1 MSSIPATLQWKN
13 KCYPPLCRSLL
24 VSWQYQSLS
33 FVIGRK
39 GPINEQ
45 KWLCVEEIRRKVLTG
60 AQYEAFH
67 RVCSSHQG
75 SAQRPN
81 HSWIAFDLI
90 VGGPPWTISEQ
101 FHLSL
106 SPWKICFTLP
116 VAFKHKAGH
125 IEGDDHWVEVA
136 RLLPALKIQR
146 KLDWEIA
153 KKNHDSTS
161 S

>member
-1 MSSIPATLQWKN
+1 MSSIPAKLRWKN
-13 KCYPPLCRSLL
+13 KGYPPLCRSLL

-75 SAQRPN
+75 SVQHPN

-90 VGGPPWTISEQ
+90 VSGPPMKYFWII
-101 FHLSL
+101 HLSTL
-106 SPWKICFTLP
+106 PWKICLTLP
-116 VAFKHKAGH
+116 VAFEHKAGH

-136 RLLPALKIQR
+136 RLLPALTIQR

-153 KKNHDSTS
+153 KKNHDFTS

>member
-1 MSSIPATLQWKN
+1 MPYIPAKLRWKN

-33 FVIGRK
+33 FVIGGK

-45 KWLCVEEIRRKVLTG
+45 KWLCVGEIRRKVFTG

-90 VGGPPWTISEQ
+90 LVFLKYFFASFCITLKDLPRPPCGIRAQSRPYWGGR
-101 FHLSL
+101 SL
-106 SPWKICFTLP
+106 SRSHQ
-116 VAFKHKAGH
+116 AFASS
-125 IEGDDHWVEVA
+125 DDS
-136 RLLPALKIQR
+136 
-146 KLDWEIA
+146 
-153 KKNHDSTS
+153 KKTWLRNC
-161 S
+161 

>member
-1 MSSIPATLQWKN
+1 MFSIPAKLRWKN
-13 KCYPPLCRSLL
+13 KGYPPLCRSLL

-33 FVIGRK
+33 FVIFGK

-45 KWLCVEEIRRKVLTG
+45 KWLCVEEIRRKVFTA

-75 SAQRPN
+75 SAQHPN

-90 VGGPPWTISEQ
+90 LV
-101 FHLSL
+101 FLKYFLHLSA
-106 SPWKICFTLP
+106 SPWKICLALP
-116 VAFKHKAGH
+116 VAFEHKAGH